1 MLPSHIR
8 AINKIILCSTHHLAE
23 EFSVARRRNTAIV
36 TTQESTA
43 AVRSVENDSDTRWLA
58 TKTSLILPGV
68 IKVTPSGKTQ
78 ASAKASKSLTQAE
91 PSVNCFGLSGLL
103 HKFGDVFLN
112 GAISCRFLFISITP
126 PDLPLSRGGI
136 SPHCLRRG

>member
-78 ASAKASKSLTQAE
+78 ASCQSL
-91 PSVNCFGLSGLL
+91 
-103 HKFGDVFLN
+103 
-112 GAISCRFLFISITP
+112 
-126 PDLPLSRGGI
+126 
-136 SPHCLRRG
+136 